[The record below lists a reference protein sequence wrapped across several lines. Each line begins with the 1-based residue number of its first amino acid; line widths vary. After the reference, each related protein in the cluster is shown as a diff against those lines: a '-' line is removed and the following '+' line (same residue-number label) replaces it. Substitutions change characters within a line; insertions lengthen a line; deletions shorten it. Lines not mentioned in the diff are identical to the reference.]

1 LNLIG
6 GLKIMSG
13 KNTVALVIGAVILFI
28 GMIIFFA
35 STTIVPTGH
44 IGVVT
49 LYSKV
54 QDKYLDAGFHFVKP
68 FVESVHDVD
77 IRTQKYSNTVE
88 GSAKDLQIV
97 NITMSI
103 NYQIKAEKASEL
115 YSKVGA
121 NYNDVIL
128 NPALQS
134 SLKASIAKYT
144 AEEMVTKRAEV
155 ATTITEE
162 LNKALE
168 EYFIISAVNLENI
181 GFTDEYNKA
190 VEAKTTNQQ
199 KAEAEKAQ
207 LEIIKVQ
214 NEQKINTAEA
224 EAKVRELQSQSVTDK
239 SLEQLR
245 LEIQREMIQKWNGS
259 FPTTML
265 GDDPTMLFN
274 LNK

>member
-1 LNLIG
+1 ME
-6 GLKIMSG
+6 MSKKG
-13 KNTVALVIGAVILFI
+13 VVALVIGAVILLV
-28 GMIIFFA
+28 GMIMLFA

-54 QDKYLDAGFHFVKP
+54 QDKYLDAGFHWIKP
-68 FVESVHDVD
+68 FVEDVHDVD
-77 IRTQKYSNTVE
+77 IRTQKYANTVE

-103 NYQIKAEKASEL
+103 NYQIKPDKVTEL
-115 YSKVGA
+115 YAKVGKDYS
-121 NYNDVIL
+121 NIIL

-134 SLKASIAKYT
+134 SLKASMAQFT
-144 AEEMVTKRAEV
+144 AEEMITKRAEV
-155 ATTITEE
+155 SNTITKE
-162 LNKALE
+162 LNESLDN
-168 EYFIISAVNLENI
+168 YFLISAVNLENI
-181 GFTDEYNKA
+181 DFTEEYNKA
-190 VEAKTTNQQ
+190 IEAKTTNQQ
-199 KAEAEKAQ
+199 KAEAEKAK
-207 LEIIKVQ
+207 LEITKVQ

-224 EAKVRELQSQSVTDK
+224 EAKVRELQSKSVTDK

-245 LEIQREMIQKWNGS
+245 LEIQRELIQKWNGQ

-265 GDDPTMLFN
+265 GDNPNMLFN

>member
-1 LNLIG
+1 METKSKVILGVIG
-6 GLKIMSG
+6 VI
-13 KNTVALVIGAVILFI
+13 LVIAL
-28 GMIIFFA
+28 IIFFA

-54 QDKYLDAGFHFVKP
+54 QDTYLDAGFHIIKP
-68 FVESVHDVD
+68 FVEEVHDVD

-103 NYQIKAEKASEL
+103 NYQIKAEKVSEL
-115 YSKVGA
+115 YAKVGA
-121 NYNDVIL
+121 NYEDTIL

-134 SLKASIAKYT
+134 GLKAAMARFT
-144 AEEMVTKRAEV
+144 AEEMVTKRGEV
-155 ATTITEE
+155 ADAITEE
-162 LNKALE
+162 LNGRLE
-168 EYFIISAVNLENI
+168 EYFLISAVNIENI

-190 VEAKTTNQQ
+190 IEAKTTNEQ
-199 KAEAEKAQ
+199 KAQAEKAQ

-224 EAKVRELQSQSVTDK
+224 EAKVRELQSQSVTEK

-245 LEIQREMIQKWNGS
+245 LEIQRELVNKWDGHY
-259 FPTTML
+259 PTTML
-265 GDDPTMLFN
+265 GDSANILFN
-274 LNK
+274 LGK

>member
-1 LNLIG
+1 METRSSI
-6 GLKIMSG
+6 IAIII
-13 KNTVALVIGAVILFI
+13 TIVVIL
-28 GMIIFFA
+28 GLVIFFA
-35 STTIVPTGH
+35 GTTIVPTGH

-54 QDKYLDAGFHFVKP
+54 QEKYLDAGFHMVKP
-68 FVESVHDVD
+68 FVEDVHDID
-77 IRTQKYSNTVE
+77 IRTQKYQGTVE

-103 NYQIKAEKASEL
+103 NYQIRAEKASKL
-115 YSKVGA
+115 YAEVGA
-121 NYNDVIL
+121 NYNDVVL

-134 SLKASIAKYT
+134 SLKAAIAKFT
-144 AEEMVTKRAEV
+144 AEEMITKRSEV
-155 ATTITEE
+155 ANAITEE
-162 LNKALE
+162 LNVRLE
-168 EYFIISAVNLENI
+168 EYFMISAVNLENI
-181 GFTDEYNKA
+181 GFTDEFNKA

-199 KAEAEKAQ
+199 KAEAEKAK

-224 EAKVRELQSQSVTDK
+224 EAKVRELQSKSVTEQ

-245 LEIQREMIQKWNGS
+245 LEIQRELVQKWNGQ

-265 GDDPTMLFN
+265 SEDPTMLFN
-274 LNK
+274 LGN

>member
-1 LNLIG
+1 
-6 GLKIMSG
+6 MSE
-13 KNTVALVIGAVILFI
+13 KNTIALVVGAIILFI
-28 GMIIFFA
+28 IMIIFFA
-35 STTIVPTGH
+35 GTTIVPTGH

-134 SLKASIAKYT
+134 SLKASIARYT

-168 EYFIISAVNLENI
+168 EYFTISAVNLENI

-190 VEAKTTNQQ
+190 IEAKTTNEQ
-199 KAEAEKAQ
+199 KAQAEKAQ

-245 LEIQREMIQKWNGS
+245 LEIQREMISRWNGVLPQYVLGENS
-259 FPTTML
+259 NML
-265 GDDPTMLFN
+265 LDIG
-274 LNK
+274 K

>member
-1 LNLIG
+1 METKSKIALI
-6 GLKIMSG
+6 
-13 KNTVALVIGAVILFI
+13 IGAVILVI
-28 GMIIFFA
+28 GLIIFFA

-54 QDKYLDAGFHFVKP
+54 QDNYLDAGFHIVKP
-68 FVESVHDVD
+68 FVEEVHAVD

-88 GSAKDLQIV
+88 GSAKDMQIV
-97 NITMSI
+97 NVTVSI
-103 NYQIKAEKASEL
+103 NYQIKPEKVTEL
-115 YSKVGA
+115 YAEVGK
-121 NYNDVIL
+121 NYADIVL

-134 SLKASIAKYT
+134 SLKASMAQFT
-144 AEEMVTKRAEV
+144 AEEMITKRAEV
-155 ATTITEE
+155 ADTITKE
-162 LNKALE
+162 LNEKLDD
-168 EYFIISAVNLENI
+168 YFNISAVNLENI
-181 GFTDEYNKA
+181 DFTDEYNSAIETKA
-190 VEAKTTNQQ
+190 TNQQ

-245 LEIQREMIQKWNGS
+245 LEIQREMIQKWNGA

-265 GDDPTMLFN
+265 SDDPTVLFN
-274 LNK
+274 MDK

>member
-1 LNLIG
+1 
-6 GLKIMSG
+6 MSR
-13 KNTVALVIGAVILFI
+13 KQTVALVIGVVALFI

-35 STTIVPTGH
+35 GTTIVPTGH

-49 LYSKV
+49 LYQNV
-54 QDKYLDAGFHFVKP
+54 QDKYLDAGFHWIKP
-68 FVESVHDVD
+68 FVEDVHDVD

-103 NYQIKAEKASEL
+103 NYQIKPEKVTEL
-115 YSKVGA
+115 YAKVGEH
-121 NYNDVIL
+121 YNDVIL

-134 SLKASIAKYT
+134 SLKASMAQFT
-144 AEEMVTKRAEV
+144 AEEMITKRAEV
-155 ATTITEE
+155 ASKITEE
-162 LNKALE
+162 LNTRLD
-168 EYFIISAVNLENI
+168 EYFTISAVNLENI
-181 GFTDEYNKA
+181 AFTDEYNKA
-190 VEAKTTNQQ
+190 IEAKTTNQQ

-207 LEIIKVQ
+207 LEIIKVR

-245 LEIQREMIQKWNGS
+245 LEIQREMVSRWNGVLPQYILGENS
-259 FPTTML
+259 NML
-265 GDDPTMLFN
+265 LDIG
-274 LNK
+274 K

>member
-1 LNLIG
+1 METKSKVIIG
-6 GLKIMSG
+6 VLC
-13 KNTVALVIGAVILFI
+13 VALVIGL
-28 GMIIFFA
+28 IIFFA

-54 QDKYLDAGFHFVKP
+54 QDRYLDAGFHFITP
-68 FVESVHDVD
+68 FVEDVHDID

-97 NITMSI
+97 NITLSI
-103 NYQIKAEKASEL
+103 NYQIRPDKASQL
-115 YSKVGA
+115 YAEVGE
-121 NYNDVIL
+121 NYTDIIL

-134 SLKASIAKYT
+134 GLKASIAKFT
-144 AEEMVTKRAEV
+144 AEEMVTKRSEV
-155 ATTITEE
+155 ATSITEE
-162 LNKALE
+162 LNTRLE
-168 EYFIISAVNLENI
+168 EYFIISAVNIENI

-190 VEAKTTNQQ
+190 IEAKTTNQQ

-224 EAKVRELQSQSVTDK
+224 EAKVRELQSKSVTEQ

-245 LEIQREMIQKWNGS
+245 LEIQREMIQKWNRYS
-259 FPTTML
+259 PTIYTR
-265 GDDPTMLFN
+265 
-274 LNK
+274 

>member
-1 LNLIG
+1 MSKKVLIG
-6 GLKIMSG
+6 VCIILILGL
-13 KNTVALVIGAVILFI
+13 
-28 GMIIFFA
+28 IIFFG

-54 QDKYLDAGFHFVKP
+54 QDRYLDAGFHFITP
-68 FVESVHDVD
+68 FVEDVHDID

-97 NITMSI
+97 NITLSI
-103 NYQIKAEKASEL
+103 NYQIKPDKASQL
-115 YSKVGA
+115 YAEVGE
-121 NYNDVIL
+121 NYTDIIL

-134 SLKASIAKYT
+134 GLKASMAKFT
-144 AEEMVTKRAEV
+144 AEEMVTKRSEV
-155 ATTITEE
+155 ATSITEE
-162 LNKALE
+162 LNTRLE
-168 EYFIISAVNLENI
+168 EYFIISAVNIENI
-181 GFTDEYNKA
+181 GFTEEYNKA
-190 VEAKTTNQQ
+190 IEAKTTNQQ

-224 EAKVRELQSQSVTDK
+224 EAKVRELQSKSVTEQ

-245 LEIQREMIQKWNGS
+245 LENQKAMIEKWNGQL
-259 FPTTML
+259 PTYML
-265 GDDPTMLFN
+265 GENASALFN
-274 LNK
+274 MGK

>member
-1 LNLIG
+1 MMEGYQKAAIAVSIILII
-6 GLKIMSG
+6 GL
-13 KNTVALVIGAVILFI
+13 
-28 GMIIFFA
+28 IIFFA

-49 LYSKV
+49 LFSKV
-54 QDKYLDAGFHFVKP
+54 QDWYLDAGFHFVRP
-68 FVESVHDVD
+68 FVEDVHDID
-77 IRTQKYSNTVE
+77 IRTQKYQGTVE
-88 GSAKDLQIV
+88 GSARDLQIV
-97 NITMSI
+97 NVTMSI
-103 NYQIKAEKASEL
+103 NYQIKADKASKL
-115 YSKVGA
+115 YAEVGA
-121 NYNDVIL
+121 NYNDVVL

-134 SLKASIAKYT
+134 SLKAAIAKFT
-144 AEEMVTKRAEV
+144 AEEMITKRSEV
-155 ATTITEE
+155 ANAITEE
-162 LNKALE
+162 LNTRLE
-168 EYFIISAVNLENI
+168 EYFMISAVNLENI
-181 GFTDEYNKA
+181 GFTDEFNKA

-224 EAKVRELQSQSVTDK
+224 EAKVRELQSQSVTEK

-265 GDDPTMLFN
+265 SEDPTMLFN
-274 LNK
+274 LGK

>member
-1 LNLIG
+1 METRSSIIAIIITIVLIL
-6 GLKIMSG
+6 GL
-13 KNTVALVIGAVILFI
+13 V
-28 GMIIFFA
+28 IFFA
-35 STTIVPTGH
+35 GTTIVPTGH

-54 QDKYLDAGFHFVKP
+54 QDKYLDAGFHMVKP
-68 FVESVHDVD
+68 FVEDVHDID
-77 IRTQKYSNTVE
+77 IRTQKYQGTVE

-103 NYQIKAEKASEL
+103 NYQIRAEKASKL
-115 YSKVGA
+115 YAEVGA

-134 SLKASIAKYT
+134 SLKAAIAKFT
-144 AEEMVTKRAEV
+144 AEEMITKRSEV
-155 ATTITEE
+155 ANAITEE
-162 LNKALE
+162 LNVRLE
-168 EYFIISAVNLENI
+168 EYFMISAVNLENI
-181 GFTDEYNKA
+181 GFTDEFNKA

-224 EAKVRELQSQSVTDK
+224 EAKVRELQSQSVTEQ

-245 LEIQREMIQKWNGS
+245 LEIQRELVQKWNGQ

-265 GDDPTMLFN
+265 SEDPTMLFN
-274 LNK
+274 LGN

>member
-1 LNLIG
+1 MDGFQKFGI
-6 GLKIMSG
+6 IASI
-13 KNTVALVIGAVILFI
+13 VLVIGL
-28 GMIIFFA
+28 IIFFA

-54 QDKYLDAGFHFVKP
+54 QDRYLDAGFHFVRP
-68 FVESVHDVD
+68 FVEDVHDID
-77 IRTQKYSNTVE
+77 IRTQKYQGTVE

-103 NYQIKAEKASEL
+103 NYQIRAEKASKL
-115 YSKVGA
+115 YAEVGA
-121 NYNDVIL
+121 SYNDVVL

-134 SLKASIAKYT
+134 SLKAAIAKFT
-144 AEEMVTKRAEV
+144 AEEMVTKRSEV
-155 ATTITEE
+155 ANAITEE
-162 LNKALE
+162 LNARLS
-168 EYFIISAVNLENI
+168 EYFLISAVNLENI
-181 GFTDEYNKA
+181 GFTDEFNKA

-224 EAKVRELQSQSVTDK
+224 EAKVRELQSQSVTEK

-265 GDDPTMLFN
+265 SEDPTMLFN
-274 LNK
+274 LGE

>member
-1 LNLIG
+1 METKSKVIIG
-6 GLKIMSG
+6 VII
-13 KNTVALVIGAVILFI
+13 VALVLGL
-28 GMIIFFA
+28 IIFFA

-54 QDKYLDAGFHFVKP
+54 QDKYLDAGFHFIAP

-77 IRTQKYSNTVE
+77 IRTQKYQNTVE

-97 NITMSI
+97 NVTMSI
-103 NYQIKAEKASEL
+103 NYQIKPEKASDL
-115 YSKVGA
+115 YAKVGK
-121 NYNDVIL
+121 NYNDTIL

-134 SLKASIAKYT
+134 GLKAAIAKFT
-144 AEEMVTKRAEV
+144 AEEMVTKRSEV
-155 ATTITEE
+155 ANAITEE
-162 LNKALE
+162 LNARLE
-168 EYFIISAVNLENI
+168 EYFLISAVNLENI
-181 GFTDEYNKA
+181 GFTEEFNKA
-190 VEAKTTNQQ
+190 IEAKTTNQQ

-224 EAKVRELQSQSVTDK
+224 EAKVRELQSQSVTEK

-245 LEIQREMIQKWNGS
+245 LEIQREMIQKWDGKTPS
-259 FPTTML
+259 TIL
-265 GDDPTMLFN
+265 GNDTNVLFG
-274 LNK
+274 LGQ

>member
-1 LNLIG
+1 MNKGTGIAVVFG
-6 GLKIMSG
+6 II
-13 KNTVALVIGAVILFI
+13 LVIAL
-28 GMIIFFA
+28 IIFFA

-54 QDKYLDAGFHFVKP
+54 QDTYLDAGFHFIKP

-77 IRTQKYSNTVE
+77 IRTQKYANTVE

-103 NYQIKAEKASEL
+103 NYQIKAEKVSEL
-115 YSKVGA
+115 YAKVGE
-121 NYNDVIL
+121 NYEDTIL

-134 SLKASIAKYT
+134 GLKAAMARYT
-144 AEEMVTKRAEV
+144 AEEMVTKRSEV
-155 ATTITEE
+155 ANAITEE
-162 LNKALE
+162 LNSRLE
-168 EYFIISAVNLENI
+168 EYFIISAVNIENI

-190 VEAKTTNQQ
+190 IEAKTTNEQ
-199 KAEAEKAQ
+199 KAQAEKAQ

-224 EAKVRELQSQSVTDK
+224 EAKVRELQSQSVTEK

-245 LEIQREMIQKWNGS
+245 LEIQREMIQKWNGA

-265 GDDPTMLFN
+265 SDDPTMLFN
-274 LNK
+274 LGK

>member
-1 LNLIG
+1 MENGTKFAIVG
-6 GLKIMSG
+6 GVI
-13 KNTVALVIGAVILFI
+13 LVIAL
-28 GMIIFFA
+28 IIFFA

-54 QDKYLDAGFHFVKP
+54 QDTYLDAGFHFVKP
-68 FVESVHDVD
+68 FVEDVHDVD

-103 NYQIKAEKASEL
+103 NYQIKADKVSKL
-115 YSKVGA
+115 YAEVGA
-121 NYNDVIL
+121 NYTEVIL

-134 SLKASIAKYT
+134 SLKASIAKFT
-144 AEEMVTKRAEV
+144 AEEMVTKRGEV
-155 ATTITEE
+155 AATITEE
-162 LNKALE
+162 LNARLE

-190 VEAKTTNQQ
+190 IEAKTTNEQ
-199 KAEAEKAQ
+199 KAQAEKAQ

-245 LEIQREMIQKWNGS
+245 LEIQRELIQKWNGQ
-259 FPTTML
+259 FPSTML
-265 GDDPTMLFN
+265 GDNPNMLFN
-274 LNK
+274 LGN

>member
-1 LNLIG
+1 MSKKVLIG
-6 GLKIMSG
+6 ICI
-13 KNTVALVIGAVILFI
+13 VLVIGL
-28 GMIIFFA
+28 IIFFG

-54 QDKYLDAGFHFVKP
+54 QDRYLDAGFHFITP
-68 FVESVHDVD
+68 FVEDVHDID

-97 NITMSI
+97 NITLSI
-103 NYQIKAEKASEL
+103 NYQIKPDKASQL
-115 YSKVGA
+115 YAEVGE
-121 NYNDVIL
+121 NYTDIIL

-134 SLKASIAKYT
+134 GLKASMAKFT
-144 AEEMVTKRAEV
+144 AEEMVTKRSEV
-155 ATTITEE
+155 AASITEE
-162 LNKALE
+162 LNTRLE
-168 EYFIISAVNLENI
+168 EYFIISAVNIENI

-190 VEAKTTNQQ
+190 IEAKTTNQQ

-224 EAKVRELQSQSVTDK
+224 EAKVRELQSKSVTEQ

-245 LEIQREMIQKWNGS
+245 LENQKAMIEKWNGQL
-259 FPTTML
+259 PTYML
-265 GDDPTMLFN
+265 GENASALFN
-274 LNK
+274 MGK

>member
-1 LNLIG
+1 MSKKVLIG
-6 GLKIMSG
+6 VCIILILGL
-13 KNTVALVIGAVILFI
+13 
-28 GMIIFFA
+28 IIFFG

-54 QDKYLDAGFHFVKP
+54 QDRYLDAGFHFITP
-68 FVESVHDVD
+68 FVEDVHDID

-97 NITMSI
+97 NITLSI
-103 NYQIKAEKASEL
+103 NYQIKPDKASQL
-115 YSKVGA
+115 YAEVGE
-121 NYNDVIL
+121 NYTDIIL

-134 SLKASIAKYT
+134 GLKASMAKFT
-144 AEEMVTKRAEV
+144 AEEMVTKRSEV
-155 ATTITEE
+155 ATSITEE
-162 LNKALE
+162 LNTRLE
-168 EYFIISAVNLENI
+168 EYFIISAVNIENI

-190 VEAKTTNQQ
+190 IEAKTTNQQ

-224 EAKVRELQSQSVTDK
+224 EAKVRELQSKSVTEQ

-245 LEIQREMIQKWNGS
+245 LENQKAMIEKWNGQL
-259 FPTTML
+259 PTYML
-265 GDDPTMLFN
+265 GENASALFN
-274 LNK
+274 MGK

>member
-1 LNLIG
+1 MEGYQKAAIAVC
-6 GLKIMSG
+6 IIF
-13 KNTVALVIGAVILFI
+13 VIGLIV
-28 GMIIFFA
+28 FFA

-54 QDKYLDAGFHFVKP
+54 QDRYLDAGFHFVRP
-68 FVESVHDVD
+68 FVEDVHDID
-77 IRTQKYSNTVE
+77 IRTQKYQGTVE

-103 NYQIKAEKASEL
+103 NYQIRAEKASKL
-115 YSKVGA
+115 YAEVGA
-121 NYNDVIL
+121 NYNDVVL

-134 SLKASIAKYT
+134 SLKAAIAKFT
-144 AEEMVTKRAEV
+144 AEEMITKRSEV
-155 ATTITEE
+155 ANAITEE
-162 LNKALE
+162 LNAKLE
-168 EYFIISAVNLENI
+168 EYFLISAVNLENI
-181 GFTDEYNKA
+181 GFTDEFNKA

-214 NEQKINTAEA
+214 NEQKINTAQAEA
-224 EAKVRELQSQSVTDK
+224 EVRKLQSESVTDK

-245 LEIQREMIQKWNGS
+245 LEIQREMIQKWNGTL
-259 FPTTML
+259 PQYIL
-265 GDDPTMLFN
+265 GENANTLFDIGN
-274 LNK
+274 

>member
-1 LNLIG
+1 METKSKVIIG
-6 GLKIMSG
+6 VII
-13 KNTVALVIGAVILFI
+13 VALVIGL
-28 GMIIFFA
+28 IIFFA
-35 STTIVPTGH
+35 GTTIVPTGH

-54 QDKYLDAGFHFVKP
+54 QDEYLDAGFHLIKP
-68 FVESVHDVD
+68 FVEDVHDVD

-97 NITMSI
+97 NITLSI
-103 NYQIKAEKASEL
+103 NYQIRAEKASTL
-115 YSKVGA
+115 YANVGA
-121 NYNDVIL
+121 NYEDTIL

-134 SLKASIAKYT
+134 GLKSAMAQFT
-144 AEEMVTKRAEV
+144 AEEMVTKRSEV
-155 ATTITEE
+155 ATAIANE
-162 LNKALE
+162 LNTRLE
-168 EYFIISAVNLENI
+168 EYFLISAVNIENI

-190 VEAKTTNQQ
+190 IEAKTTNQQ

-224 EAKVRELQSQSVTDK
+224 EAKVRELQSQSVTEK

-245 LEIQREMIQKWNGS
+245 LEIQREMIQKWNGN

-265 GDDPTMLFN
+265 SEDPTMLFN
-274 LNK
+274 LGK